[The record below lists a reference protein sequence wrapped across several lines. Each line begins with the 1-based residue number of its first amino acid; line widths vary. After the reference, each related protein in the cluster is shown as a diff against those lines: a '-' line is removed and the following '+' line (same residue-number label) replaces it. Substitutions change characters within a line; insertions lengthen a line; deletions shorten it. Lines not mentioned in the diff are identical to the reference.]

1 MNDNDFESC
10 VHKYRNTVFGTAM
23 CFVKNPSDADDISQE
38 VFIKLYNYSGQFDSD
53 EHIRAWLIRC
63 TVNLS
68 KSLLRSYWHR
78 FSAPLEEAGDKVHYD
93 SCTEHADML
102 ELLNRL
108 RPKIRAVMYL
118 HYYEGYSVG
127 ESANTLAKTEN
138 TVSAYLARGRKKLR
152 TVLEGRS
159 EQELSTLTGGSRY
172 V

>member
-10 VHKYRNTVFGTAM
+10 VHKYRNTVFGTAL
-23 CFVKNPSDADDISQE
+23 CFVNNPSDADDISQE

-68 KSLLRSYWHR
+68 KSLLRSYWYR

-93 SCTEHADML
+93 SGTEHTDML

-118 HYYEGYSVG
+118 HYYEGYPAADIGKMLNIS
-127 ESANTLAKTEN
+127 ESAVMARL
-138 TVSAYLARGRKKLR
+138 SRGRKRLR
-152 TVLEGRS
+152 SLLLEERNEDDNGL
-159 EQELSTLTGGSRY
+159 QEY
-172 V
+172 I